1 MTRKI
6 LVIDGNSILNR
17 AFYGIRPLTN
27 KEGLQTNAVYG
38 MVNIILKHL
47 ESVKPD
53 YAAVAFDLKAPT
65 FRHKMFSE
73 YKAGRHAMP
82 DELAVQLPYAKRVCE
97 LLGLKVISREG
108 YEADDIIGTIAEYA
122 NRSDDILS
130 YVLTGDRDSLQL
142 IRDNIN
148 VLLAG
153 NNDTVKY
160 DRTAFNEKYGVEPET
175 FVDVKA
181 LMGDTSDNIPGVA
194 GIGEKTA
201 LKLISDFG
209 SLDKVYENID
219 SDKIAKGVRTKL
231 TDGRD
236 SAYLSQRLAK
246 IDCNVPIEESLDL
259 IEYKGF
265 DKSGLLELFTE
276 LEFGALIKRLGLDEA
291 SVTDAEASVNQS
303 AYSEKKSTLEE
314 IRQILT
320 ESKIAALA
328 INRADANFIL
338 AISNNGVE
346 NHTCNAD
353 KADCESIITEFAEKL
368 IVYDSK
374 NIFNI
379 TDIDPL
385 TKFGFDIK
393 LAAYVADSSV
403 GKYELDRLAL
413 KYLGEN
419 YTGDE
424 FNAALI
430 FKLYKPL
437 YNELVSTEALSVLTE
452 IEQPLA
458 GILSDMEKEG
468 CKIDSHGLTAF
479 GQALGRAADELAAK
493 IYETAGCEFNIN
505 SPKQLGEVLF
515 ERLGLPSF
523 KKTKTG
529 YSTGAEVLEKLAP
542 YYPIVSDILDY
553 RQTVKLKSTYTD
565 ALVALADDNEIVHT
579 SFNQTVTATG
589 RLSSAE
595 PNLQNIPIRTELGHE
610 LRKFFIPKNDDRVFV
625 DADYSQIELRLLAEI
640 SGDENMINAFL
651 TGVDIHTVTASQVF
665 GVPIDEVTP
674 ELRKRA
680 KAVNF
685 GIVYGIGDYSLS
697 QDIGVTKREAAEYIE
712 GYKNSYPKIS
722 EYLKSVI
729 ARAYENGYVTTEF
742 GRRRYI
748 PELTAS
754 KAMLKKFGER
764 VAMNSPI
771 QGTAADIIK
780 IAMINTF
787 KSLRN
792 SGIDAK
798 LVLQV
803 HDELVLEADKS
814 CAERASE
821 ILKHEMESVAEFK
834 VPLTS
839 EVSTG
844 KNWFECK

>member
-27 KEGLQTNAVYG
+27 KDGLQTNAVYG

-82 DELAVQLPYAKRVCE
+82 NELAVQLPYAKRVCE
-97 LLGLKVISREG
+97 LLGLKVISLEG

-523 KKTKTG
+523 KKTK
-529 YSTGAEVLEKLAP
+529 
-542 YYPIVSDILDY
+542 
-553 RQTVKLKSTYTD
+553 
-565 ALVALADDNEIVHT
+565 
-579 SFNQTVTATG
+579 
-589 RLSSAE
+589 
-595 PNLQNIPIRTELGHE
+595 
-610 LRKFFIPKNDDRVFV
+610 
-625 DADYSQIELRLLAEI
+625 
-640 SGDENMINAFL
+640 
-651 TGVDIHTVTASQVF
+651 
-665 GVPIDEVTP
+665 
-674 ELRKRA
+674 
-680 KAVNF
+680 
-685 GIVYGIGDYSLS
+685 
-697 QDIGVTKREAAEYIE
+697 
-712 GYKNSYPKIS
+712 
-722 EYLKSVI
+722 
-729 ARAYENGYVTTEF
+729 
-742 GRRRYI
+742 
-748 PELTAS
+748 
-754 KAMLKKFGER
+754 
-764 VAMNSPI
+764 
-771 QGTAADIIK
+771 
-780 IAMINTF
+780 
-787 KSLRN
+787 
-792 SGIDAK
+792 
-798 LVLQV
+798 
-803 HDELVLEADKS
+803 
-814 CAERASE
+814 
-821 ILKHEMESVAEFK
+821 
-834 VPLTS
+834 
-839 EVSTG
+839 
-844 KNWFECK
+844 